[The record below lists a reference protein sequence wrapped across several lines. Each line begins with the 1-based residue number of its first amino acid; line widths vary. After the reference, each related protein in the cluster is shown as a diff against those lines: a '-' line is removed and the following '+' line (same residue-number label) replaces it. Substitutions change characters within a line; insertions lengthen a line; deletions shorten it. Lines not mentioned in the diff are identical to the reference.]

1 MLLKVEIIT
10 FVHDLIFHAFRR
22 TAYSGRYSSFYM
34 QLLLKLT
41 DIIDYIKLSLSIFG
55 QITWLK
61 ISRISCGSKKFFYN
75 TSNFSSNSL
84 HSQYR
89 VSTFGIPFMISADN

>member
-55 QITWLK
+55 
-61 ISRISCGSKKFFYN
+61 
-75 TSNFSSNSL
+75 
-84 HSQYR
+84 
-89 VSTFGIPFMISADN
+89 